1 MSDIDIHDMNTELE
15 NWKALDDAE
24 VDRANSVISAIQQY
38 TRFLQANPFIAS
50 KTGLGDPYIF
60 SYSEEDWR
68 KTNAALGT
76 FEKESDQHYLRALKP
91 FGNGYGKFQIR
102 HLMGH
107 EDVCERVV
115 VGTRTVTKSVPMD
128 DVEYTEIEVEED
140 IIEWKCPDSWR

>member
-38 TRFLQANPFIAS
+38 TRFLQANPLIAS

-60 SYSEEDWR
+60 SYDEEDWR
-68 KTNAALGT
+68 TTNAALGT
-76 FEKESDQHYLRALKP
+76 FEKESDQSYLRALKS

-102 HLMGH
+102 HLMSH
-107 EDVCERVV
+107 EGVCEKVV